1 MELDIMDGA
10 KEGLRGS
17 KIHDLLELNYGDE
30 APKSRQTVYNYLK
43 HMREQ
48 EQGKPESQD
57 DDSVW
62 SLGAM
67 ASAPKALCIEWD
79 DIAVILRV
87 RYTLRDEIARAEW
100 GMPDRD
106 LTIAEAR
113 WVARLSRISR
123 KMARQQPLALFQAA
137 MTYVNIERLCRFRGT
152 AVDTSLMDCHLNPD
166 SGRPFGVIP
175 PTDKVWEQR
184 IDQRANQERS
194 EQ

>member
-1 MELDIMDGA
+1 MGSHKRFRSLSDQMELDIMDGA

-106 LTIAEAR
+106 LTMGCTSQSDLAEDGEATTACPLPGSNDIR
-113 WVARLSRISR
+113 EHRTALPLSRNR
-123 KMARQQPLALFQAA
+123 GRHLVDGLPPQPGQWAS
-137 MTYVNIERLCRFRGT
+137 VWG
-152 AVDTSLMDCHLNPD
+152 NP
-166 SGRPFGVIP
+166 
-175 PTDKVWEQR
+175 
-184 IDQRANQERS
+184 AN
-194 EQ
+194 